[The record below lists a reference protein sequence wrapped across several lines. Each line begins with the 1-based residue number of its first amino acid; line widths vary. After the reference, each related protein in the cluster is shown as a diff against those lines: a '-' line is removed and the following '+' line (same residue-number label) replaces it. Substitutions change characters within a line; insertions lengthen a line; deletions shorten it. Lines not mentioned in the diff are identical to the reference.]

1 MRKQGKVVRWKD
13 DKGFGFI
20 EPSGGGKQAFVHIKA
35 FHGGTRRPANG
46 DEVSYLESRDSQGR
60 IKAEHVQFLTAK
72 FALGSASKALM
83 AALFF
88 LVAVAGGVAL
98 GIYSS
103 PVLWLY
109 LGMSAL
115 TFCFYFIDKKAAQN
129 GRQRTPESRLHL
141 LALAGGWPGA
151 LYAQQLFRHKS
162 SKESFRAVFRVTVG
176 LNLAGLGYLASDYGR
191 WLVEIFRQL
200 MR

>member
-1 MRKQGKVVRWKD
+1 MWYCTKKSVSSAACGPQGKIMRKQGKIVRWKD

-72 FALGSASKALM
+72 FALGSASRALM
-83 AALFF
+83 AALF
-88 LVAVAGGVAL
+88 LVALAGGVAL

-103 PVLWLY
+103 PILWLY
-109 LGMSAL
+109 WA
-115 TFCFYFIDKKAAQN
+115 
-129 GRQRTPESRLHL
+129 
-141 LALAGGWPGA
+141 
-151 LYAQQLFRHKS
+151 
-162 SKESFRAVFRVTVG
+162 
-176 LNLAGLGYLASDYGR
+176 
-191 WLVEIFRQL
+191 
-200 MR
+200 

>member
-20 EPSGGGKQAFVHIKA
+20 EPSGGGKQAFVHIKT

-115 TFCFYFIDKKAAQN
+115 TFCFYFIDKEAAQN
-129 GRQRTPESRLHL
+129 GRQRTPERRLHL

-151 LYAQQLFRHKS
+151 LYAQQLLRHKS

>member
-60 IKAEHVQFLTAK
+60 IKAERVQFLTAK

-103 PVLWLY
+103 LVLWLY

-115 TFCFYFIDKKAAQN
+115 TFCFYFIDKEAAQN

-151 LYAQQLFRHKS
+151 LYAQQLLRHKS
-162 SKESFRAVFRVTVG
+162 SKESFRAVYRVTVG